1 MEISMHV
8 VFDEFDDLVTN
19 KEDDKEIL
27 KNQETISNID

>member
-19 KEDDKEIL
+19 KEYDRKF
-27 KNQETISNID
+27 